1 MPCCTI
7 PLPAAA
13 SVAKN
18 ARTMKIAI
26 LGSGRGSNAEA
37 ILNAQA
43 AGQLGHARVVSL
55 FCDIPGARILEL
67 GPRFGVPAHQP
78 SPGPFK
84 TKFPSEIEA
93 AWAQD
98 IAATGADFIVLAG
111 FMRVIKAPLLDAFP
125 ERVINLHPSL
135 LPSFPGLHAIE
146 QAWNHGSRISG
157 CTVHYVNAAVDG
169 GTIIDQAAVRRE
181 DDDTLYSFEAKI
193 HAAEH
198 ALLPAVIRRLSDS
211 EARA

>member
-1 MPCCTI
+1 
-7 PLPAAA
+7 
-13 SVAKN
+13 
-18 ARTMKIAI
+18 MKIAI

-43 AGQLGHARVVSL
+43 SGQLGRARVVAL

-67 GPRFGVPAHQP
+67 GPRFGVPAYQP
-78 SPGPFK
+78 PPGPFK
-84 TKFPSEIEA
+84 TKFPPEIET
-93 AWAQD
+93 AWARD
-98 IAATGADFIVLAG
+98 ILATGADFIVLAG

-125 ERVINLHPSL
+125 GRVINLHPSL

-169 GTIIDQAAVRRE
+169 GSIIDQAAVRRE
-181 DDDTLYSFEAKI
+181 DDDTLETFEAKI

-198 ALLPAVIRRLSDS
+198 ALLPAVIRRLG
-211 EARA
+211 ANL